1 MSDGLPRFQ
10 PMQDD
15 AVALRA
21 LEPEDVAITTAWR
34 NDPAIRD
41 QILSFRFP
49 VSHVMEARFI
59 ERAIAGEGT
68 GQCVVGIVDRS
79 DGALCGLAYL
89 RDIDWIS
96 RHAAFGMMIGRRDR
110 QRRGLGRGA
119 LRLMLGYAFDVLNLE
134 RVYLFA
140 TAYNVAARKLYES
153 AGFRQEGCLRS
164 HVALDGNYYD
174 LLVMGL
180 LRGEFERSRHA

>member
-1 MSDGLPRFQ
+1 MHDE
-10 PMQDD
+10 
-15 AVALRA
+15 AVGLRA
-21 LEPEDVAITTAWR
+21 LEPEDVATTTEWR
-34 NDPAIRD
+34 NDPYIRD
-41 QILSFRFP
+41 QVLSFRFP

-59 ERAIAGEGT
+59 EKAIAGEGT

-110 QRRGLGRGA
+110 QRRGLGRHA
-119 LRLMLGYAFDVLNLE
+119 LHLMLRYGFDVLNLE
-134 RVYLFA
+134 RVYLFVA
-140 TAYNVAARKLYES
+140 AYNVAARRLYET
-153 AGFRQEGCLRS
+153 AGFCQEGCLRS
-164 HVALDGNYYD
+164 HVALDGTYYD

-180 LRGEFERSRHA
+180 LRGEFDRSQRP